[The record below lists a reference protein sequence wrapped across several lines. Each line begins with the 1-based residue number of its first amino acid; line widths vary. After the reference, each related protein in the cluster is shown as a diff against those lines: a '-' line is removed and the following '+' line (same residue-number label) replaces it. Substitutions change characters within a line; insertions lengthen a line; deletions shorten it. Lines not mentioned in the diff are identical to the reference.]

1 MLPPDPE
8 TTLRALLAVD
18 PDELA
23 ETGQD
28 DEPTSRAGCSGAG
41 LEARPFPS

>member
-28 DEPTSRAGCSGAG
+28 DEPTAAERDAQERG
-41 LEARPFPS
+41 